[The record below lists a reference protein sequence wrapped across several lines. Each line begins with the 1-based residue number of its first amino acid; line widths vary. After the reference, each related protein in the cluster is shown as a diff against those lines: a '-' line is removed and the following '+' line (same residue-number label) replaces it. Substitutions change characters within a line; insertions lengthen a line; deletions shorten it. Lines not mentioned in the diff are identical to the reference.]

1 MKIPIQNIYYLLVYA
16 WDSLEEADLLQIE
29 PEQSTDLL
37 DLFANVL
44 SSGVAHILR
53 RGLDR
58 GYLLHEEAIPGIR
71 GKLQVSETAK
81 RALRRS
87 GRAFCVFDEQSY
99 DISSNRIIKA
109 SLKKLLQAKELSET
123 NRALVS
129 EVYWRLHEISDI
141 ELSNEHFRLIQLHRN
156 NAFYV
161 FLLDV
166 CSIIHNNLLPDDRS
180 GDMVFRDFVRN
191 EGDLAALFEQF
202 VGNFL
207 AREQNRYRVSSSQLK
222 WNATGEAAAL
232 EFLPVMQTDIVLTS
246 PDRKI
251 VIDTKFYS
259 EALQRSQFKET
270 VRSGHLY
277 QIYAYLRNIHVSSGM
292 SLEGMLLYPTVE
304 RTIELKYVVDGYPIS
319 IRTVNLDQ
327 PWQNLRRDLLEL
339 VA

>member
-16 WDSLEEADLLQIE
+16 WDSLEEADLLQME

-37 DLFANVL
+37 ELFANVL

-99 DISSNRIIKA
+99 DIPSNRIIKA
-109 SLKKLLQAKELSET
+109 TLRRLLRAKELSEV
-123 NRALVS
+123 NRALVG
-129 EVYWRLHEISDI
+129 EDYRRLNEISDI
-141 ELSNEHFRLIQLHRN
+141 ELSNDHFRLVQLHRN

-166 CSIIHNNLLPDDRS
+166 CLIIHNNLLPDERS
-180 GDMVFRDFVRN
+180 GEMVFRDFVRN
-191 EGDLAALFEQF
+191 EGDLAALFEKF
-202 VGNFL
+202 VRNFL
-207 AREQNRYRVSSSQLK
+207 AREQNHYRVTSSRLK
-222 WNATGEAAAL
+222 WNATADTAAL
-232 EFLPVMQTDIVLTS
+232 EFLPVMQTDIVLS
-246 PDRKI
+246 SIDRKI

-277 QIYAYLRNIHVSSGM
+277 QILAYLRNIPVVGAI
-292 SLEGMLLYPTVE
+292 SLEGMLLYPTDD
-304 RTIELKYVVDGYPIS
+304 RTLELKYVLEGYPIS
-319 IRTVNLDQ
+319 IRTVNLNQ
-327 PWQNLRRDLLEL
+327 PWQQLRQDLLEL